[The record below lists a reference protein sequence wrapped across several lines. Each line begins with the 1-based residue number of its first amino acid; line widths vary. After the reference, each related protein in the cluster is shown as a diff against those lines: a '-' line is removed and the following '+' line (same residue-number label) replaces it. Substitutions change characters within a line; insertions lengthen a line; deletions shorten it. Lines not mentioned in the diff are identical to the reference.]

1 MAQEDREKG
10 LVTALDTAGY
20 SHVGA
25 RRHNED
31 ALLVCDE
38 LGLYAVADGVGG
50 IQGGEVAS
58 RIVCAALEAGLRAG
72 LSLNAAMDQAHAEV
86 LSAAARGEGVPGS
99 ASTAVAVTLKNA
111 QLQLA
116 WVGDSRAYVWDGEL
130 QLLSKDH
137 SLVQSLVDTAQLDFA
152 EIEHHPQKNVISQ
165 ALGSRS
171 GTPVTAYKEGSLKT
185 PCVVMLCSDGVS
197 GELSERRLIDT
208 LASGESAEACARSL
222 VEAAVGGGGQDNAS
236 CIVIRVPKL
245 TPPAETESTLA
256 FMRYGADNRWHLA
269 ESGAA
274 GDTQINYKAAHHSQT
289 LALPAAAVQSPQA
302 GKKISVGRILTGT
315 TISLILLAGMLYA
328 LDRTTALTSL
338 LALIAHD

>member
-1 MAQEDREKG
+1 M
-10 LVTALDTAGY
+10 TTLDTAGF

-31 ALLVCDE
+31 ALLLCDD

-50 IQGGEVAS
+50 LHGGEVAS
-58 RIVCAALEAGLRAG
+58 RIVCDTLEAGLRAG
-72 LSLNAAMDQAHAEV
+72 LSLSAAMDRAHAEV

-99 ASTAVAVTLKNA
+99 ASTAVAVTLDKA
-111 QLQLA
+111 RLQLA

-137 SLVQSLVDTAQLDFA
+137 SLVQTLVDTAQLDFA

-185 PCVVMLCSDGVS
+185 PCVLMLCSDGVS

-236 CIVIRVPKL
+236 CIIIRVPKMGL
-245 TPPAETESTLA
+245 PLATESTLA

-269 ESGAA
+269 ETVAG
-274 GDTQINYKAAHHSQT
+274 GDTQMNPKVADHTQT
-289 LALPAAAVQSPQA
+289 LALPAKAEQPPAV
-302 GKKISVGRILTGT
+302 KKKLSLLRIVTGT
-315 TISLILLAGMLYA
+315 TFSVMLVVGLIYA
-328 LDRTTALTSL
+328 LERTTALQSI